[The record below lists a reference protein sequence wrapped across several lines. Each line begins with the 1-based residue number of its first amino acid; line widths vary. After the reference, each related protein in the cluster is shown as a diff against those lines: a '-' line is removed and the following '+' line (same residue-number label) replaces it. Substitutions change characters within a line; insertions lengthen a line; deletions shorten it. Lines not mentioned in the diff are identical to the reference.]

1 MALSCLTQD
10 LVEGGAP
17 FEALNDHELMAI
29 RVMLKA
35 KTLNAQTP
43 ATPAGLDALLTDSR
57 DFRFPRI
64 GERRR
69 LAILT
74 YLSCRQ
80 AVAAGAETECDVT
93 ALLAEAKCW
102 VCVSGEELAAIDLV
116 LSCAE
121 VNTGDIAL

>member
-1 MALSCLTQD
+1 MALSCTTQD

-17 FEALNDHELMAI
+17 FEALNDHELLAI

-43 ATPAGLDALLTDSR
+43 ATPADLNTLLTDSR

-74 YLSCRQ
+74 YLSCNE
-80 AVAAGAETECDVT
+80 AVAAGAEAECDVT
-93 ALLAEAKCW
+93 ALLEEAKCW
-102 VCVSGEELAAIDLV
+102 VCVSAEELAAIDLV
-116 LSCAE
+116 LECAK
-121 VNTGDIAL
+121 VDTGDIA